1 MAACP
6 AFLVD
11 DVVGQTRPPGPDGC
25 PIRSTGQGGGT
36 GVRLRT
42 SRVSARRE
50 PGTTTKRRPS
60 RTGAARR
67 DPQ

>member
-11 DVVGQTRPPGPDGC
+11 DVVGQTRPPGPAGC
-25 PIRSTGQGGGT
+25 RFRSTGQGGGP

-42 SRVSARRE
+42 SRVRARRE
-50 PGTTTKRRPS
+50 PGTTTNGVRPAPG
-60 RTGAARR
+60 RPARN
-67 DPQ
+67 PQ